1 MKTLREEGRKRSTE
15 RGDEALDINSSEKPD
30 D

>member
-15 RGDEALDINSSEKPD
+15 RGDETPHKNPKEKPD